1 MHKTHAKIESMSTA
15 EWHQYHQL
23 LQSQRL
29 MAYFEDE
36 IMRFAHSQ
44 LKPDDV
50 LRRFS
55 LNGDS
60 QLDLKEFQL
69 AVKRLGIIV
78 FPPQDTIG
86 TTDSH
91 AMQRSKELFSAFCP
105 SNNRKLDI
113 DMFCR
118 IMAEWSLQIMRTRQQ
133 QQQQQQEKHA
143 HASRNV
149 APIPTPYAVEPSSM
163 PLLNGVV
170 NTEAETIW
178 RRISESVI
186 QHLDKL
192 GRV

>member
-15 EWHQYHQL
+15 EWHQHHQL

-29 MAYFEDE
+29 MTYFEDE

-55 LNGDS
+55 LNGDG

-78 FPPQDTIG
+78 FPSHDASANTNA
-86 TTDSH
+86 TDSH

-105 SNNRKLDI
+105 V
-113 DMFCR
+113 
-118 IMAEWSLQIMRTRQQ
+118 
-133 QQQQQQEKHA
+133 QQQETWCVTRA
-143 HASRNV
+143 RNAK
-149 APIPTPYAVEPSSM
+149 APCCS
-163 PLLNGVV
+163 
-170 NTEAETIW
+170 
-178 RRISESVI
+178 
-186 QHLDKL
+186 
-192 GRV
+192 